1 MAVLGATSLTGCNS
15 IPQFIAG
22 TADVGAS
29 ASRTVFRMAT
39 SPVSWTK
46 DTAAFDG
53 TLRVVNGA
61 SLSPGGSSNFP
72 AVFAS
77 SVPLSVTL
85 VQNSISLSVT
95 QASAFPGTALNSGQ
109 DGGTNTEP
117 VTLSTPQITAH
128 AHPYVTAATG
138 QIGPGAT
145 ANILAAS
152 PAPAGSPTSAD
163 GGGGAHIHT
172 VQQHTHPFLGPG
184 TFNQHNHQMTGQH
197 SHTVTS
203 TQNFNINYV
212 DMIISIKD

>member
-46 DTAAFDG
+46 DTTAFDG

-72 AVFAS
+72 TVFAA

-85 VQNSISLSVT
+85 NQSAISLTVSP
-95 QASAFPGTALNSGQ
+95 ASAFPGAAIQTQ
-109 DGGTNTEP
+109 PGGNINTDNA
-117 VTLSTPQITAH
+117 TLSVSQTSSH
-128 AHPYVTAATG
+128 EHPYIYSASGA
-138 QIGPGAT
+138 IAPGAT
-145 ANILAAS
+145 ANVAAQVASSPSPTGGYGAS
-152 PAPAGSPTSAD
+152 PA
-163 GGGGAHIHT
+163 AHNHVIAA
-172 VQQHTHPFLGPG
+172 HTHPLLSGETGP
-184 TFNQHNHQMTGQH
+184 HNHQMTGQH
-197 SHTVTS
+197 SHTVTT